1 MASNRTALLLS
12 PILGLVLY
20 AHLVGLDRGASV
32 FYPLSAM
39 ADMADTYL
47 AVAQRLPA
55 HQHLAQMEQA
65 LELSTQLYEK
75 PAAYNALA
83 RSAYFARDY
92 SRAHTLW
99 QRSLALDPAQADI
112 RQALDQLTTPETPP

>member
-1 MASNRTALLLS
+1 
-12 PILGLVLY
+12 
-20 AHLVGLDRGASV
+20 
-32 FYPLSAM
+32 M

-55 HQHLAQMEQA
+55 HLHLAQMEQA

-83 RSAYFARDY
+83 RSAYFAKDDTR
-92 SRAHTLW
+92 TLW
-99 QRSLALDPAQADI
+99 QRSLALDPAQEEI
-112 RQALDQLTTPETPP
+112 HRQLARLTAEIPP

>member
-1 MASNRTALLLS
+1 MASNRTALLLA

-65 LELSTQLYEK
+65 FELSTQLYEK

-83 RSAYFARDY
+83 HSTYFAKDDTR
-92 SRAHTLW
+92 TLW
-99 QRSLALDPAQADI
+99 QRSLALDPAQEEI
-112 RQALDQLTTPETPP
+112 HRQLARLTAEIPP

>member
-83 RSAYFARDY
+83 RSAYFAKNDT
-92 SRAHTLW
+92 RARTLW
-99 QRSLALDPAQADI
+99 QRSLSLDPAQEEI
-112 RQALDQLTTPETPP
+112 HRQLARLTAEIPP